1 MNISRILTLAVAA
14 VTFTAATASPRAIS
28 AAGSGAFHPVLSP
41 DGATLLFST
50 VDHTGLKALDM
61 TSGNVTVIDEAA
73 SAGFQPVFTADGSR
87 VLYRTAS
94 TRDGLLYR
102 DVRSYDFADKAVSTL
117 EAPSRSR
124 AHVATMAGGTYA
136 LADFSAI
143 EVSIDGKVSR
153 VSPVEDA
160 YSYQWATLSP
170 DGNKL
175 AFTEPFKGVYISGVD
190 GSEARNILPKGDYIS
205 WAGPSTIIA
214 VVSHDDG
221 YVLLDSRLVAV
232 NINTGIMT
240 YLTPED
246 VLVSEATAAPT
257 GLVVYS
263 DVDGNLFSIDINAL

>member
-14 VTFTAATASPRAIS
+14 ASITAAAAAPRALS
-28 AAGSGAFHPVLSP
+28 VDKGAFHPVLSP
-41 DGATLLFST
+41 DGTTLLFST
-50 VDHTGLKALDM
+50 EDHTGLKALDM
-61 TSGNVTVIDEAA
+61 TSGDVTVIDEAA

-94 TRDGLLYR
+94 TREGLLYR
-102 DVRSYDFADKAVSTL
+102 DVRAYDFAEKAVSTL

-124 AHVATMAGGTYA
+124 AHVATMADATYA
-136 LADFSAI
+136 LADFSTI
-143 EVSIDGKVSR
+143 EVSLDGKVSR

-160 YSYQWATLSP
+160 YSYQWASLSP
-170 DGNKL
+170 DCSKL
-175 AFTEPFKGVYISGVD
+175 AFTEPFKGVYVSAAD
-190 GSEARNILPKGDYIS
+190 GSAARNILPKGDYVS

-232 NINTGIMT
+232 NINTGIVS

-246 VLVSEATAAPT
+246 VLVSEATAAPN

-263 DVDGNLFSIDINAL
+263 DVNGKLFSIDINAL